1 MFGEPLMYWADIYGL
16 DQVRF
21 RPRPTD
27 TLNEKKLK
35 ALKKDYKKQY
45 EPKVRE
51 EETKDK
57 KEQTDIVKDQRKK
70 IRENFLKNF
79 FLPQRQAYEKD
90 IGKYQAL
97 FPIKESDISTEVATI
112 QNIY

>member
-21 RPRPTD
+21 RPRPSD
-27 TLNEKKLK
+27 TLAEKQLK
-35 ALKKDYKKQY
+35 KLKKDYKKLY

-57 KEQTDIVKDQRKK
+57 KEQTDIVKHQRKK
-70 IRENFLKNF
+70 IRDNFLNNF
-79 FLPQRQAYEKD
+79 FIPQRQAYEKD
-90 IGKYQAL
+90 IAKYQAL
-97 FPIKESDISTEVATI
+97 FPIKETDISDEQATV